1 MKNLT
6 GQKVIAIMMRGSKKI
21 LMALAV
27 VSAVLFVLWGTKLFF
42 AKIPLWV
49 RWEKSAFTDKTGNY
63 EIVLRHKKVCVKY
76 DTNVIWRSQKEIKV
90 QKALSCDIDN
100 DGTEELILLCW
111 KIGRFGKH
119 KPFWITNDEDT
130 WSQHLFVYE
139 YEAEQIRPKWMS
151 SYLGQ
156 NIADMKFNG
165 KEAPNVRLWMQEPD
179 GTMSSWVWDFWGF
192 EREEEKI
199 SFCVFGDV
207 LAHKPIY
214 NYGLQKEPS
223 FGFLFE
229 NVQQIVDDSTVA
241 VINQETPLTDNPAMY
256 GDFPRF
262 GTPVQVG
269 RAIVN
274 AGFDVV
280 TCATN
285 HALDRGVEGV
295 DFTKKFFESNDIK
308 CLGIQTSEEEKRNP
322 YTMITRNGVRF
333 ALLNFTYGTNGI
345 SIPENFPNMVHLFS
359 EKEVRSALTQARS
372 EADFVIVFA
381 HWGTEYAPEPDAFQ
395 KQWTQIFLEC
405 EVDIVVGTHPHC
417 LQPYEVLVDDN
428 GHRMLV
434 YYSIGNY
441 ISAQPE
447 KECVKGGAAQFT
459 IELTPTGYQLT
470 AYALQPLVITWHKGG
485 KYTVQCLIEKENE
498 KGNDK

>member
-1 MKNLT
+1 MKC
-6 GQKVIAIMMRGSKKI
+6 GSKKI
-21 LMALAV
+21 FVALAI
-27 VSAVLFVLWGTKLFF
+27 VSAAIFMLCGTKMFF
-42 AKIPLWV
+42 SKIPLWV
-49 RWEKSAFTDKTGNY
+49 CWEKNVFTDNTGNY
-63 EIVLRHKKVCVKY
+63 EIVLRNKNVYVKY
-76 DTNVIWRSQKEIKV
+76 DTNVIWSSPKEIKV

-111 KIGRFGKH
+111 KIGRFGNH
-119 KPFWITNDEDT
+119 KPFWVTEDEDT

-139 YEAEQIRPKWMS
+139 YVAGQIRPKWMS

-156 NIADMKFNG
+156 DVADIKSNG
-165 KEAPNVRLWMQEPD
+165 KEAPYIRLWVQEPD
-179 GTMSSWVWDFWGF
+179 GTMSSWFWDSWGF
-192 EREEEKI
+192 QREKETI

-214 NYGLQKEPS
+214 NYGLQREPS
-223 FGFLFE
+223 FEFLFE
-229 NVQQIVDDSTVA
+229 NVQGILDDSSVA

-269 RAIVN
+269 QAIVN

-295 DFTKKFFESNDIK
+295 DFTKKFFDSNGIK
-308 CLGIQTSEEEKRNP
+308 CLGIQTSEEEKRNS
-322 YTMITRNGVRF
+322 YTVITRNGVRF

-345 SIPENFPNMVHLFS
+345 PIPKNFPNMVHLFS
-359 EKEVRSALTQARS
+359 EEEVRSALAQARS
-372 EADFVIVFA
+372 AADFVIVFA
-381 HWGTEYAPEPDAFQ
+381 HWGTEYTQEPDAFQ
-395 KQWTQIFLEC
+395 KRWTQIFLEC
-405 EVDIVVGTHPHC
+405 AVDVVVGTHPHC
-417 LQPYEVLVDDN
+417 LQPYELLVDDN
-428 GHRMLV
+428 GHQMLV

-447 KECVKGGAAQFT
+447 KHCVKGGVAKFT
-459 IELTPTGYQLT
+459 IKLTQKGYQLT
-470 AYALQPLVITWHKGG
+470 EYALQPLAITWHEGG
-485 KYTVQCLIEKENE
+485 KYTVECLMK